1 MGGGAFN
8 WLKTGRIGVESAKQ
22 AQIRIADLWK
32 ILSIVATEGRDEG
45 GRGLASG
52 SLSLISP

>member
-22 AQIRIADLWK
+22 AEIRLADLWK

-45 GRGLASG
+45 GPGFAAGHYR
-52 SLSLISP
+52 